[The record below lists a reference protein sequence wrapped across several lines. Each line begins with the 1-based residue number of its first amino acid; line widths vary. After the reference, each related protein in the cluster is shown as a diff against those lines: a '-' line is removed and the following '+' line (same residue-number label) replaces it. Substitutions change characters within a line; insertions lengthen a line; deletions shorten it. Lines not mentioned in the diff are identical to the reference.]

1 MRTAIS
7 LLLLL
12 LIFSVSL
19 HAQQVGNTS
28 WNSLD
33 DYKAE
38 EANIAKNI
46 VWLENNPIATEQND
60 TKALSE
66 YIISWLSNTPYIS
79 VILDGVFLES
89 LMNNKHFK
97 YAEKFKVT
105 YLFGKSLY
113 IIQNQ
118 DDPDE
123 VKASVRG
130 IEGMVTVYK
139 ELKLVD
145 PTLRNGTLEK
155 YSRLSH
161 KGKLESYV
169 RNRLTGTNEVLSY

>member
-1 MRTAIS
+1 MRATIFFLFLLS
-7 LLLLL
+7 LGAT
-12 LIFSVSL
+12 VK
-19 HAQQVGNTS
+19 AQQVGNTS
-28 WNSLD
+28 WETVD

-38 EANIAKNI
+38 EANIVNNI
-46 VWLENNPIATEQND
+46 IWLENNPIATEQND

-66 YIISWLSNTPYIS
+66 YIINWLSNTPYLS

-89 LMNNKHFK
+89 LMNNKKFK
-97 YAEKFKVT
+97 YFEKFKVT
-105 YLFGKSLY
+105 YLFGKSIY
-113 IIQNQ
+113 AIQHQ

-130 IEGMVTVYK
+130 IEGMITVYK

-145 PTLRNGTLEK
+145 PSLHNGVLEK

-161 KGKLESYV
+161 KGKLENFV
-169 RNRLTGTNEVLSY
+169 RNQLTGSTNQVLSY